1 MPPLSNALNQIV
13 GAADKQ
19 DRLKTDKLMLVI
31 LLAHFPVTAFLA
43 PIGYDTQSFA
53 LIASGLLAGLVVAA
67 YITLKGTRGFSLF
80 VGAALMLNSAIL
92 IQAQMGRIE
101 MHFHIFA
108 SLAFLLAY
116 RDYLP
121 VIVAA
126 VVGAIHHITL
136 TYLQLES
143 VALMGMPVMI
153 FNYGCSWDIT
163 ALHIAFVL
171 VEAGVLIYLGH
182 LMRADFVSN
191 ALVSGSLN
199 QIARTQQF
207 SAPLASVTQRTTT
220 IDALDK
226 TMSQTSEALGEISQV
241 MEALSKGDLSVRV
254 KGEYHGDLAKIK
266 QAVNQSADN
275 LAVTFKDLNAAFSN
289 LAAGEFKLDAQ
300 VALQEGEFGRLMSNT
315 QHTVAQLQQTFSQ
328 MNGVMQAMAGGDFSS
343 RLVMDAQGEFAAL
356 QTLINQSLEN
366 VANSIEMISE
376 VIAAQATGDLVRD
389 LPAGVF
395 MGQLHDLKNSINY
408 SRNQLRDVVDVS
420 LENANYVSV
429 IAHSVR
435 EGAYELRGQISEQVA
450 TIKHNNSLMSQ
461 MKQTL
466 IANTEATT
474 ETDKIARQV
483 RAKVEQGQEVMN
495 QTIEEI
501 QAIQQSSHKIADIV
515 SLIDSIAFQTN
526 LLALNAAVEAAR
538 AGEHGRGFAVV
549 ASEVR
554 ALAQK
559 SADAAKDIGQLIGQS
574 VSQIEQGTKL
584 VAQSGATFGEIS
596 QAIEEVTLRIGSVA
610 DVSQS
615 QRNDVEQV
623 SELLMKLQHM
633 LEASVEKVQQTDRNA
648 SDLNDKAKG
657 LQVEVGFFRTPK
669 NPTEETKQIANL

>member
-1 MPPLSNALNQIV
+1 MSQFNTSLNQLV
-13 GAADKQ
+13 VAADKQ
-19 DRLKTDKLMLVI
+19 DRLKMDRLMLII

-43 PIGYDTQSFA
+43 PMGYDTQAFSF
-53 LIASGLLAGLVVAA
+53 IASGLLAGLVIAA

-126 VVGAIHHITL
+126 LVGAIHHIVL

-143 VALMGMPVMI
+143 VVLMGMPVMI

-171 VEAGVLIYLGH
+171 VEAGVLIYLGQM
-182 LMRADFVSN
+182 MRADFVAN

-199 QIARTQQF
+199 EIAKTQQY
-207 SAPLASVTQRTTT
+207 SAPLTTVKQRTPT
-220 IDALDK
+220 IDALDT
-226 TMSQTSEALGEISQV
+226 TMTQTSAALEEISLV
-241 MEALSKGDLSVRV
+241 MDALSKGDLSVRV
-254 KGEYHGDLAKIK
+254 KSDYQGDLAKIK

-275 LAVTFKDLNAAFSN
+275 LALTFHDLNSAFSN
-289 LAAGEFKLDAQ
+289 LAAGQFKWDAQ
-300 VALQEGEFGRLMSNT
+300 SALQEGEFGRLMSNT
-315 QHTVAQLQQTFSQ
+315 QDTVDQLQQTFTQ
-328 MNGVMQAMAGGDFSS
+328 INEVMRAMAEGDFSS
-343 RLVMDAQGEFAAL
+343 RLVMDAQGEFADL
-356 QTLINQSLEN
+356 QNLINQSLEN

-376 VIAAQATGDLVRD
+376 VIAAQATGDLNKD
-389 LPAGVF
+389 LPKGVF

-408 SRNQLRDVVDVS
+408 SREQLREVVDVS
-420 LENANYVSV
+420 LENADYVGA

-435 EGAYELRGQISEQVA
+435 EGAYELKEQIVDQVA

-466 IANTEATT
+466 LANTEATT
-474 ETDKIARQV
+474 ETDQIAKQV
-483 RAKVEQGQEVMN
+483 RVKVEQGQLVMN

-549 ASEVR
+549 AAEVR

-559 SADAAKDIGQLIGQS
+559 SADAAKDIGLLINQS
-574 VSQIEQGTKL
+574 VAQIEQGTKL

-596 QAIEEVTLRIGSVA
+596 QAIEEVTNRIGSVA
-610 DVSQS
+610 QVSQG
-615 QRNDVEQV
+615 QRQDVEQV
-623 SELLMKLQHM
+623 SDLLIQLQQM
-633 LEASVEKVQQTDRNA
+633 LEASVAKVEQTDRNA

-657 LQVEVGFFRTPK
+657 LQAEVGFFSTPK
-669 NPTEETKQIANL
+669 NPKALAPKLSS

>member
-1 MPPLSNALNQIV
+1 MNQLNASLNQLV
-13 GAADKQ
+13 VSADKQ
-19 DRLKTDKLMLVI
+19 DRLKIDRLMLII

-43 PIGYDTQSFA
+43 PIGYETQSFA

-67 YITLKGTRGFSLF
+67 YVSLKGSRGFSLF

-92 IQAQMGRIE
+92 IQTQMGRIE

-108 SLAFLLAY
+108 TLAFLLAY

-121 VIVAA
+121 VIAAA

-171 VEAGVLIYLGH
+171 VEGGVLIYLGH
-182 LMRADFVSN
+182 MMRADFIAN

-199 QIARTQQF
+199 QIAKTQQY
-207 SAPLASVTQRTTT
+207 SAPLTAVKQRTNT
-220 IDALDK
+220 IDALDT
-226 TMSQTSEALGEISQV
+226 TMTQTSDALGEISQV
-241 MEALSKGDLSVRV
+241 MEALSKGDLNVRI
-254 KGEYHGDLAKIK
+254 KGDYQGDLAKIK

-275 LAVTFKDLNAAFSN
+275 LAITFKELNTAFSK
-289 LAAGEFKLDAQ
+289 LAAGQFSLDAQ
-300 VALQEGEFGRLMSNT
+300 TALQEGEFGRLMSNT

-328 MNGVMQAMAGGDFSS
+328 VNEVMSAMAEGNFSS
-343 RLVMDAQGEFAAL
+343 RLVMDAEGEFAAL
-356 QTLINQSLEN
+356 QVLINQSLEN

-376 VIAAQATGDLVRD
+376 VIAAQASGDLIKE
-389 LPAGVF
+389 LPKGMF
-395 MGQLHDLKNSINY
+395 LGQLHDLKNSINY
-408 SRNQLRDVVDVS
+408 SREQLREVVDVA
-420 LENANYVSV
+420 LENADYVGV

-435 EGAYELRGQISEQVA
+435 EGAYELREQITEQVT

-466 IANTEATT
+466 LANTEATT
-474 ETDKIARQV
+474 ETDTIARQV
-483 RAKVEQGQEVMN
+483 RAKVEQGQQVMN
-495 QTIEEI
+495 QTIAEI

-559 SADAAKDIGQLIGQS
+559 SAAAAKDIGQLINQS
-574 VSQIEQGTKL
+574 VIQIEQGTKL

-610 DVSQS
+610 EVSQS
-615 QRNDVEQV
+615 QRHDVEQV
-623 SELLMKLQHM
+623 SDLLIKLQQM
-633 LEASVEKVQQTDRNA
+633 LEASVEKVEQTDRNA

-657 LQVEVGFFRTPK
+657 LQAEVGFFSTPN
-669 NPTEETKQIANL
+669 NPKATAPKLSN